1 MATARPPKIGAAGPR
16 ICMMP
21 RMSEDL
27 SLLELAGEFLA
38 GTLPDDDLGQFET
51 RLLEDPEAKQ
61 AVDLWERRM
70 AAFLGRNANAALH
83 AQRKGRNPAAGSA
96 QDGPPP
102 GESPKAWSALA
113 PGVTGMALHYDHL
126 VGSMVYI
133 ARLEPG
139 ARCPTAEEG
148 SPEDC
153 LLVSGDFSLD
163 EVTLRAGDDHH
174 APASVIHSGGSTEAG
189 AVMLIRAR
197 DV

>member
-1 MATARPPKIGAAGPR
+1 
-16 ICMMP
+16 MMP
-21 RMSEDL
+21 RMNEDL
-27 SLLELAGEFLA
+27 SLLELAGEFLS
-38 GTLPDDDLGQFET
+38 GTLPDEVLGRFET
-51 RLLEDPEAKQ
+51 RLQEDPAAKQ

-83 AQRKGRNPAAGSA
+83 AARKGRSPSAGSA
-96 QDGPPP
+96 QGGPPP
-102 GESPKAWSALA
+102 EKSPKAWSTLA
-113 PGVTGMALHYDHL
+113 PGVSGMALHYDHL

-139 ARCPTAEEG
+139 ARLPTAEQG

-174 APASVIHSGGSTEAG
+174 APTSVIHSGGSSETG

-197 DV
+197 DI

>member
-1 MATARPPKIGAAGPR
+1 
-16 ICMMP
+16 MMP

-27 SLLELAGEFLA
+27 SLLELAGEFLS
-38 GTLPDDDLGQFET
+38 GTLSDEDHCLFGA
-51 RLLEDPEAKQ
+51 RLLEDHAAKQ

-70 AAFLGRNANAALH
+70 AAFLGRNANAALR
-83 AQRKGRNPAAGSA
+83 AQRKGRSPSAASA
-96 QDGPPP
+96 QDGSPP

-113 PGVTGMALHYDHL
+113 PGVSGTALHYDHL

-139 ARCPTAEEG
+139 ARCPTATEG

-153 LLVSGDFSLD
+153 LLVSGDFTLED
-163 EVTLRAGDDHH
+163 VTLRAGDDHH
-174 APASVIHSGGSTEAG
+174 APRSVIHSGGSTEAG